1 MDLQSVKLTH
11 FDSYRVSILGFP
23 GNPAGPNNLAFLDQ
37 RLAMEWVRD
46 NIANFGG
53 DPSRITLF
61 GQSAGAA
68 SVDYYSYAYAS
79 DPIAA
84 GFIAES
90 GTTQLSGLPYAETTS
105 ATNWYEVTAAVGCGN
120 ATTNSTALLACMRAI
135 PYNTILSA
143 VPTSGLSAIFS
154 AFGPTVD
161 NITVF
166 ADYSEQT
173 PASLPMLIGSNDYEP
188 GTWKTQLALSNVT
201 YADYLWDEMN
211 LAGFTCLAGIRAN
224 LSIAAG
230 NPTWR
235 YRFHGIFPNTNI
247 SSEGGAYHGAELTLI
262 FGTEFAAPPSTEN
275 EVEVANYVQGAWV
288 AFAKDPVDGLSCY
301 EDGWPTYDPAEET
314 LIRLAYNN
322 SVGTNL
328 AVPDLYDAECAD
340 VTIAELVCEVFGVC

>member
-1 MDLQSVKLTH
+1 M
-11 FDSYRVSILGFP
+11 SILGFP

-37 RLAMEWVRD
+37 RLAVEWVRD
-46 NIANFGG
+46 NVASFGG

-68 SVDYYSYAYAS
+68 SVDYYSYAYAA
-79 DPIAA
+79 DPIVA
-84 GFIAES
+84 GLIAQS

-105 ATNWYEVTAAVGCGN
+105 TANWYEVTAAVGCGD
-120 ATTNSTALLACMRAI
+120 ATTNSTALLACMRAL
-135 PYNTILSA
+135 PYDTILSA
-143 VPTSGLSAIFS
+143 IPTTRLSAIFS

-166 ADYSEQT
+166 DNYSEQ
-173 PASLPMLIGSNDYEP
+173 PAANIPMLLGSNEYEP
-188 GTWKTQLALSNVT
+188 GTWRTQLALENTT
-201 YADYLWDEMN
+201 YPDYLWDEMN
-211 LAGFTCLAGIRAN
+211 LAGFTCLIGTRAN
-224 LSIAAG
+224 LSISAG

-262 FGTEFAAPPSTEN
+262 FGTEFSTPASTTE
-275 EVEVANYVQGAWV
+275 EVEAARYVQGAWV
-288 AFAKDPVDGLSCY
+288 TFAKDPVDGLNGY
-301 EDGWPTYDPAEET
+301 EDGWPAYDPAEKT

-328 AVPDLYDAECAD
+328 AMPELYDSECAD
-340 VTIAELVCEVFGVC
+340 VSIAQLVCAVFGEC

>member
-1 MDLQSVKLTH
+1 M
-11 FDSYRVSILGFP
+11 SILGFP
-23 GNPAGPNNLAFLDQ
+23 GNPEGTNNLAFLDQ
-37 RLAMEWVRD
+37 RLAVEWVRD

-53 DPSRITLF
+53 DPTRITLF

-79 DPIAA
+79 DPIVA
-84 GFIAES
+84 GLIAES
-90 GTTQLSGLPYAETTS
+90 GTTQLSGLPYAEATS
-105 ATNWYEVTAAVGCGN
+105 ATNWYEVTETLGCGN
-120 ATTNSTALLACMRAI
+120 ATTNSTALLACMRAL
-135 PYNTILSA
+135 PYDTILSA
-143 VPTSGLSAIFS
+143 VPSSGLSAIFS

-161 NITVF
+161 NVTVF
-166 ADYSEQT
+166 ADYTEQT
-173 PASLPMLIGSNDYEP
+173 PASIPMLLGSNDYEP

-201 YADYLWDEMN
+201 YADYLWDYMN
-211 LAGFTCLAGIRAN
+211 LAGFTCLAGERAN

-247 SSEGGAYHGAELTLI
+247 SWEGGAYHGSELTLI
-262 FGTEFAAPPSTEN
+262 FGTEFASPASTPE

-288 AFAKDPVDGLSCY
+288 AFAKDPVNGLSVY
-301 EDGWPTYDPAEET
+301 EGGWPTYDPAGET

-328 AVPDLYDAECAD
+328 ALPDLYDSQCAE
-340 VTIAELVCEVFGVC
+340 VSIAALICEVFGEC